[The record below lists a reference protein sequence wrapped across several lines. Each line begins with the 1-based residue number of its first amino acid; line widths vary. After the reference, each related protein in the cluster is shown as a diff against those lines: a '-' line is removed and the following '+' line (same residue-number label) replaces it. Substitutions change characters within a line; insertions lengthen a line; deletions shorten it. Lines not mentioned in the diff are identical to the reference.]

1 MKSEIREIL
10 LASVKKNYKKK
21 SLDFDISRTKTKSH
35 GNWSSNVALIL
46 GKELKQQPKIIA
58 ENLVKNL
65 PKKKW
70 LEKVEIAGPGFVNF
84 FLTEEAQSFF
94 LKNFLS
100 NDLSSFKSKMPRK
113 ILIEYVSS
121 NPTGPIHI
129 GHGRGAAFGSALA
142 NLLRFTGDEVIEEYY
157 INDRGLQTD
166 VLALSVFLRYQELF
180 KVKVDFPEECYQG
193 DYIKECAFL
202 AKEKFLDKY
211 LAKKDLKF
219 TDQSNPLDLIN
230 KIYIVFPK
238 FSEFVD
244 FCIHLQ
250 MDQIKGDLSKFKV
263 HHNNWVSEKDL
274 YKDSDD
280 GSFFEK
286 IIKVLKNNEFTYLQD
301 EALWFKSKEFNDEK
315 DRVLIRNNQDPTYF
329 ASDIAYHKFK
339 FERDFDQLIN
349 VWGADHHGYIPRLN
363 GALEALE
370 LDSNKLK
377 TLIIQFVSLVRSGK
391 NVSMSTRKGEFITL
405 KELIDEVGVEATRFF
420 FLARKSDQALEF
432 DIDLAKKE
440 DKNNPV
446 YYIQYAHAR
455 ICSLEK
461 EVKKR
466 KLIIDQNNGLD
477 NLKLIAKE
485 NELDIINE
493 IERFQDVLSQCRKD
507 LEIHPLC
514 FYLREIASKFHSYYN
529 ANKFIEDNKDLRDA
543 KFALVFALKKVFQQ
557 GLEILSINAPEKM

>member
-1 MKSEIREIL
+1 M
-10 LASVKKNYKKK
+10 
-21 SLDFDISRTKTKSH
+21 
-35 GNWSSNVALIL
+35 
-46 GKELKQQPKIIA
+46 
-58 ENLVKNL
+58 
-65 PKKKW
+65 
-70 LEKVEIAGPGFVNF
+70 EKVEIAGPGFVNF

-250 MDQIKGDLSKFKV
+250 MDQIRGDLSKFKV

-274 YKDSDD
+274 YEDSDD

>member
-193 DYIKECAFL
+193 DYIKEL
-202 AKEKFLDKY
+202 
-211 LAKKDLKF
+211 
-219 TDQSNPLDLIN
+219 SLIH
-230 KIYIVFPK
+230 I
-238 FSEFVD
+238 
-244 FCIHLQ
+244 
-250 MDQIKGDLSKFKV
+250 
-263 HHNNWVSEKDL
+263 
-274 YKDSDD
+274 
-280 GSFFEK
+280 
-286 IIKVLKNNEFTYLQD
+286 
-301 EALWFKSKEFNDEK
+301 
-315 DRVLIRNNQDPTYF
+315 
-329 ASDIAYHKFK
+329 
-339 FERDFDQLIN
+339 
-349 VWGADHHGYIPRLN
+349 
-363 GALEALE
+363 
-370 LDSNKLK
+370 
-377 TLIIQFVSLVRSGK
+377 
-391 NVSMSTRKGEFITL
+391 
-405 KELIDEVGVEATRFF
+405 
-420 FLARKSDQALEF
+420 
-432 DIDLAKKE
+432 
-440 DKNNPV
+440 
-446 YYIQYAHAR
+446 
-455 ICSLEK
+455 
-461 EVKKR
+461 
-466 KLIIDQNNGLD
+466 
-477 NLKLIAKE
+477 
-485 NELDIINE
+485 
-493 IERFQDVLSQCRKD
+493 
-507 LEIHPLC
+507 
-514 FYLREIASKFHSYYN
+514 
-529 ANKFIEDNKDLRDA
+529 
-543 KFALVFALKKVFQQ
+543 
-557 GLEILSINAPEKM
+557 

>member
-21 SLDFDISRTKTKSH
+21 SLDFDISRSKTKSH

-250 MDQIKGDLSKFKV
+250 MDQIRGDLSKFKV

-485 NELDIINE
+485 N
-493 IERFQDVLSQCRKD
+493 
-507 LEIHPLC
+507 
-514 FYLREIASKFHSYYN
+514 
-529 ANKFIEDNKDLRDA
+529 
-543 KFALVFALKKVFQQ
+543 
-557 GLEILSINAPEKM
+557 